1 MASRR
6 LKDVVAAP
14 RDPRGICQVDDS
26 TGLVCKDVFT
36 AGRSGPLPTAGHSIC
51 LQNGLAGPRQAFTL
65 RSGRQIKRSLALPD
79 TRQLL
84 ELTALRAML
93 ASARRPVPRRSDW
106 PLSEEV
112 QRQGWMAIRGLQRSW
127 CLDLKP
133 ALPNV
138 TAGGRSGREDRV
150 VSGAYV
156 AAPMVSAQMVL
167 PTAVAQERAVAA
179 ASELFVCEPAIRL
192 WCLLLAEYA
201 EAQACETARQFER
214 NLISAHGQV
223 RNLALEVVASQP
235 VRGQDSGAA
244 LDRLRRIGERWTD
257 LILAGRLAHPRAAEL
272 VFDLDRAEEF
282 SERLRL
288 QPAATRPSAAWE
300 LALVSVRTVYPAFPA
315 ANEPRRQLLRGL
327 SEALLATFPEQA
339 FSSEGAWLPEW
350 AVAWPGRKPSLQ

>member
-1 MASRR
+1 
-6 LKDVVAAP
+6 
-14 RDPRGICQVDDS
+14 
-26 TGLVCKDVFT
+26 
-36 AGRSGPLPTAGHSIC
+36 
-51 LQNGLAGPRQAFTL
+51 
-65 RSGRQIKRSLALPD
+65 LPD

-133 ALPNV
+133 ALPK
-138 TAGGRSGREDRV
+138 TAAVSRGGRVDRELPGASGSEQY
-150 VSGAYV
+150 VSE
-156 AAPMVSAQMVL
+156 PMVSAQMVL
-167 PTAVAQERAVAA
+167 PASVGEERAVAA
-179 ASELFVCEPAIRL
+179 ASELFVCEPVIRL

-201 EAQACETARQFER
+201 ETQACETARQFER

-235 VRGQDSGAA
+235 IRGQDSGAA

-282 SERLRL
+282 SERLRP

-339 FSSEGAWLPEW
+339 FSSEGAWLSEW